1 MTNNIHHL
9 DSPLQDLISLELDAR
24 SYGFDWPDQGMIID
38 QAISECE
45 EIREAIALG
54 ESTQRVQEEIGDLLH
69 TAISLCIFS
78 GYDPN
83 ETLTVITQKFGSRM
97 AAVKALAQ
105 KRGLD
110 NLKGQTTEFM
120 LELWREAKNLEA

>member
-1 MTNNIHHL
+1 MTTNIPQL
-9 DSPLQDLISLELDAR
+9 NSPLQDLISLELDAR
-24 SYGFDWPDQGMIID
+24 AYGFDWPDQGMIID

-45 EIREAIALG
+45 EIREAIALE
-54 ESTQRVQEEIGDLLH
+54 ESDQRIQEEIGDLLH

-83 ETLTVITQKFGSRM
+83 ETLAVITQKFGSRM

-105 KRGLD
+105 KRGLA

-120 LELWREAKNLEA
+120 LELWREAKNIER